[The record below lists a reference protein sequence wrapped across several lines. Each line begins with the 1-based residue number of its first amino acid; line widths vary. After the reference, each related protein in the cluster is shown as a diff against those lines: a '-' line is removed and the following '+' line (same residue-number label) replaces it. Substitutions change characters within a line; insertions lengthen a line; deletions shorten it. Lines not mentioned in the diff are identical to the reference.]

1 MKKCLLL
8 VVGLAVSTI
17 GLSSQGK
24 RVLVV
29 QAFTVAT
36 GVELP
41 YDMKLMQTQ
50 LLAELKVELGKE
62 FTIVGD
68 NPTGPEGAIYT
79 LNGEITGWRPGNAAK
94 RLVVGLGSGREASD
108 IQYRVTDSAGQKVL
122 DRKDTVR
129 TNFYSQG
136 AGSSGTLAHPVAQK
150 IAERIKDAKLK

>member
-1 MKKCLLL
+1 MNKCLL
-8 VVGLAVSTI
+8 VAIGLAVSTT
-17 GLSSQGK
+17 SVSPQGK

-50 LLAELKVELGKE
+50 LVAELKVELGKE
-62 FTIVGD
+62 FTIV
-68 NPTGPEGAIYT
+68 NETPTAPESAVYA
-79 LNGEITGWRPGNAAK
+79 LDGEITGWRPGNAAK
-94 RLVVGLGSGREASD
+94 RLVVGLGSGRESSD
-108 IQYRVTDSAGQKVL
+108 IQYRVTDSSGQKVL
-122 DRKDTVR
+122 ERKDTVR